1 MNRENR
7 LSFASDYME
16 GAHPAILKRLAET
29 NLLQSAGYGTDEFSE
44 AARDKVRAACRAP
57 EADVYFL
64 VGGTQAN
71 AVVIGALLKSYQG
84 VLAAETGHINV
95 HEAGAIELGGHRVI
109 TLPHTNGKLSAET
122 VRAALKAYEEDET
135 REHTVMPGMVYLSQ
149 PTETGMLYSL
159 AELTAISRVCRENGI
174 PLYVDGARL
183 AYALACPGNDV
194 TLPDLAAL
202 CDVFYIGGTKCGAL
216 FGEAVVIPQHG
227 FIPHFFSII
236 KQHGA
241 LLAKGRICA
250 LQFDVLFTDGLYDT
264 IGRTAIEAAGRIRA
278 ALAGY
283 GYREAY
289 PSPTNQIFVLA
300 DKETARRIAERVELS
315 FSEIIDDTHCVIRF
329 VTSWAT
335 TEENVDRLIAV
346 LRELR
351 H

>member
-1 MNRENR
+1 MSCLPR
-7 LSFASDYME
+7 LFFASDYME
-16 GAHPAILKRLAET
+16 GAHPAILKRLEET
-29 NLLQSAGYGTDEFSE
+29 NFLQTPGYGEDDISE

-71 AVVIGALLKSYQG
+71 ATVIGALLKSYQG
-84 VLAAETGHINV
+84 VLAAESGHINV
-95 HEAGAIELGGHRVI
+95 HEAGAVELGGHRVMA
-109 TLPHTNGKLSAET
+109 LPHANGKLSAET
-122 VRAALKAYEEDET
+122 VRAALRSYEDDPT
-135 REHTVMPGMVYLSQ
+135 REHTVMPGMLYLSQ

-159 AELTAISRVCRENGI
+159 AELQEISAVCHAYGI

-183 AYALACPGNDV
+183 AYALACPENDV

-216 FGEAVVIPQHG
+216 FGEAVVIPKHG

-250 LQFDVLFTDGLYDT
+250 LQFDALFTDGLYDT
-264 IGRTAIEAAGRIRA
+264 IGQTAIKAAGRIRA
-278 ALAGY
+278 ALEGA

-289 PSPTNQIFVLA
+289 PSPTNQIFVLL
-300 DKETARRIAERVELS
+300 DKEKARALEEKVELS
-315 FSEIIDDTHCVIRF
+315 FTESVDETHCVIRF

-335 TEENVDRLIAV
+335 TEENVDRLIRV
-346 LRELR
+346 LKG
-351 H
+351 

>member
-1 MNRENR
+1 MNREPR
-7 LSFASDYME
+7 LSFASDYLE
-16 GAHPAILKRLAET
+16 GAHPAILRRLAET
-29 NLLQSAGYGTDEFSE
+29 NLMQSAGYGTDEFSE

-71 AVVIGALLKSYQG
+71 ATVIGALLKSYQG
-84 VLAAETGHINV
+84 VLAASTGHINT
-95 HEAGAIELGGHRVI
+95 HESGAIELGGHRVMA
-109 TLPHTNGKLSAET
+109 LSHTDGKLSAET
-122 VRAALKAYEEDET
+122 VRAALEAYDEDPT
-135 REHTVMPGMVYLSQ
+135 REHTVMPGMVYISQ

-159 AELTAISRVCRENGI
+159 AELKALSGVCREYGI
-174 PLYVDGARL
+174 PLYADGARL
-183 AYALACPGNDV
+183 AYALACPENDV

-202 CDVFYIGGTKCGAL
+202 CDVFYIGGNKCGAL

-241 LLAKGRICA
+241 LLAKGRIAA
-250 LQFDVLFTDGLYDT
+250 LQFDALFTDGLYDT
-264 IGRTAIEAAGRIRA
+264 IGRTAIQAAGRIRA
-278 ALAGY
+278 VLAEA

-289 PSPTNQIFVLA
+289 PSPTNQIFVLV
-300 DKETARRIAERVELS
+300 DKETARKLEEKIELS
-315 FSEIIDDTHCVIRF
+315 FTENIDKEHCVIRI

-335 TEENVDRLIAV
+335 TDENTDRLIAV
-346 LRELR
+346 LRGLP